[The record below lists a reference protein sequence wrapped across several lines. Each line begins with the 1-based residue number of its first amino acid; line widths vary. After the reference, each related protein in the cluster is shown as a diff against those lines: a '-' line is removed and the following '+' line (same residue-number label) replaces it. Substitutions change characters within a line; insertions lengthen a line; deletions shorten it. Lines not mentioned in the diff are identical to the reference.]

1 MAYPNEEEQERLDD
15 VSQQVEP
22 EPDPTADQQPDPG
35 SEIMADQVD
44 SQSQGDGTSSFLDDA
59 ADMENGDGERFVI
72 EDGPSP
78 DGTPVSANEL
88 MDAAEED
95 NSDVDQAT
103 ADAMDDDS
111 LNIVTDSFSNN
122 TGDDSSDNA
131 STLDLSDAPKEDDSL
146 WNKMGSL
153 FGNKKD
159 DDKAMASVSEAV
171 DDYKKQEQNVA
182 SKDAGLPKS
191 MEYRGMPQ
199 GAAPA
204 RGGRGGHDMSGRK

>member
-1 MAYPNEEEQERLDD
+1 MAFTDEEQERLDN
-15 VSQQVEP
+15 VSQQTEP
-22 EPDPTADQQPDPG
+22 EPDPTAGQQADSG
-35 SEIMADQVD
+35 AEIMADQAE
-44 SQSQGDGTSSFLDDA
+44 SQPQEDGTSSFLDDA
-59 ADMENGDGERFVI
+59 ADMEDGNGERFVI

-111 LNIVTDSFSNN
+111 LNTITDSFSNN
-122 TGDDSSDNA
+122 TSNGSGEDA

-146 WNKMGSL
+146 WNKMGGL
-153 FGNKKD
+153 FGNKK

-171 DDYKKQEQNVA
+171 DDYKKNEQNVA

-204 RGGRGGHDMSGRK
+204 RGGRGGQDMSGRK

>member
-1 MAYPNEEEQERLDD
+1 MED
-15 VSQQVEP
+15 
-22 EPDPTADQQPDPG
+22 G
-35 SEIMADQVD
+35 S
-44 SQSQGDGTSSFLDDA
+44 
-59 ADMENGDGERFVI
+59 GERFVI

-78 DGTPVSANEL
+78 DGMPVSANEL

-95 NSDVDQAT
+95 NSGVDEAT

-111 LNIVTDSFSNN
+111 LNTITDSFSNDPSN
-122 TGDDSSDNA
+122 GSSDNA

-146 WNKMGSL
+146 WNKMGGL
-153 FGNKKD
+153 FGNKK

-171 DDYKKQEQNVA
+171 DDYKKNEQNVA

-191 MEYRGMPQ
+191 MEYRGAPQ

-204 RGGRGGHDMSGRK
+204 RGGRGGQDMSGRK